1 MPAGSNFKVD
11 KPNCFG
17 LMEWAVVHSAAH
29 LFPLHTAVAGFELGR
44 RGGGV
49 KFKGEE
55 GFVVCVWRGG
65 RWMHHKLSYVKQERI
80 DSVPKDRRAE
90 QKDVD

>member
-1 MPAGSNFKVD
+1 M
-11 KPNCFG
+11 
-17 LMEWAVVHSAAH
+17 
-29 LFPLHTAVAGFELGR
+29 
-44 RGGGV
+44 
-49 KFKGEE
+49 
-55 GFVVCVWRGG
+55 CVWRGG